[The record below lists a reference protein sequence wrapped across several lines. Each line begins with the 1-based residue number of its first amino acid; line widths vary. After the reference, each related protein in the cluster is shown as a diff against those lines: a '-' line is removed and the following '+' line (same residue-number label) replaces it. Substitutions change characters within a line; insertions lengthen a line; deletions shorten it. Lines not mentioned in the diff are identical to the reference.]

1 MTSTNSEQ
9 NKSNARPTRHATIM
23 RGVVAPIFGLLAV
36 LFITLGAL
44 NATIWKPSREVSAN
58 TEFSGTRYVV
68 TDPGVLNLLANS
80 TRVTVK
86 NETPKGKTS
95 SQSDPDADAQPKA
108 QMCVA
113 LGGAKD
119 AVGWLAGQKYTR
131 VTGLNGWKALSGKD
145 ATGPKLATANDS
157 DAVAFKDSDMWTSVR
172 CGDSSVSLSLND
184 VKSNQVMIIDMGE
197 DASAKVSGAK
207 SAQPRVDVQMH
218 WVRDHVPNNALPFF
232 VAGGFCVVMTILS
245 ASVFAMMAN
254 ESFKRKREQR
264 RKMREEAKAE
274 EVSISEAMTGSL
286 NVLRK
291 NLPYRGRNYR
301 PSHKRQPSDG
311 VDGKTDGT
319 TGTSDDTSMAS
330 GAADENRGKSTPSI
344 IDPTR
349 RNLVA
354 DMQMQD
360 DMNDEDE
367 SDGGTDNHGS
377 DDLNRFAPH
386 RGETA
391 QSSGSE
397 DGPNSQSPTA
407 DSHDDGSGSAESS
420 TDGPAN
426 ENSVSDALRD
436 YLSRLSSEI
445 SGAQSTPDGESDGED
460 SAKKTDEES
469 AENKQDDQ
477 VDDRDDEKVEE
488 PREDKNVDASEDE
501 SADGRKGESASPD
514 AQQSDAG
521 DGKSADAVSGQPAAR
536 GDSNANGRASE
547 QSPAGEAKQSP
558 ASGAKQSA
566 VDKGKDAD
574 EPKGGES
581 ANHDGKRPAT
591 PGDKGVD
598 GRKVGKS
605 TARDGKQSATA
616 ADRKEQE
623 HKGEKSPTHGNRQS
637 AAVDNKKTEA
647 RKNEVAAS
655 RKDKGSDTH
664 AKKADDRESKQSD
677 VRDDRKV
684 TGKKD
689 GNGRPNKANGA
700 IGKKPAA
707 TNGGEKQA

>member
-1 MTSTNSEQ
+1 MTLTNSEQ
-9 NKSNARPTRHATIM
+9 NKSNAKPTRHATIM

-44 NATIWKPSREVSAN
+44 NATIWKPSREVNAN

-86 NETPKGKTS
+86 NETPKGKTL
-95 SQSDPDADAQPKA
+95 SQSDSGADAQPKA

-184 VKSNQVMIIDMGE
+184 VKSNQVMIVDMGE
-197 DASAKVSGAK
+197 GASAKASGAK
-207 SAQPRVDVQMH
+207 SAQPKVDVQMH
-218 WVRDHVPNNALPFF
+218 WVRDHVPDNALPFF

-254 ESFKRKREQR
+254 ESFKRKLEQR

-291 NLPYRGRNYR
+291 NLPYGGRNYR
-301 PSHKRQPSDG
+301 PSHKRQPFDG
-311 VDGKTDGT
+311 VEGKIDGT
-319 TGTSDDTSMAS
+319 IGTSDDASMAS
-330 GAADENRGKSTPSI
+330 GVADEDKGKSTPSI

-360 DMNDEDE
+360 DGNDEDE
-367 SDGGTDNHGS
+367 LDGVAGNHGG
-377 DDLNRFAPH
+377 DDLSRFAPN
-386 RGETA
+386 RGETSK
-391 QSSGSE
+391 SSGSE
-397 DGPNSQSPTA
+397 DGSNSQSTTA

-420 TDGPAN
+420 TDGQAN
-426 ENSVSDALRD
+426 ENSISDALRD

-445 SGAQSTPDGESDGED
+445 SGARSTPAGESDSEVG
-460 SAKKTDEES
+460 AKKADEES
-469 AENKQDDQ
+469 AENKQTDQ
-477 VDDRDDEKVEE
+477 MGDGGNEKAE
-488 PREDKNVDASEDE
+488 PREDKN
-501 SADGRKGESASPD
+501 ADGRKGKSVSRD
-514 AQQSDAG
+514 VQQSDAG
-521 DGKSADAVSGQPAAR
+521 DGKSADAVGGQPAVR
-536 GDSNANGRASE
+536 GDNDANGRTSEKSPTGEAE
-547 QSPAGEAKQSP
+547 QSS

-566 VDKGKDAD
+566 VDKSKDAD
-574 EPKGGES
+574 EPKGGKS
-581 ANHDGKRPAT
+581 ANHDGKRHAIS
-591 PGDKGVD
+591 GDKGTD
-598 GRKVGKS
+598 GRKSGK
-605 TARDGKQSATA
+605 
-616 ADRKEQE
+616 
-623 HKGEKSPTHGNRQS
+623 S
-637 AAVDNKKTEA
+637 AAVGNKKPEA

-655 RKDKGSDTH
+655 RKDKGSDIHT
-664 AKKADDRESKQSD
+664 KKADAHESKQSD
-677 VRDDRKV
+677 VREDKKV
-684 TGKKD
+684 TGKKG

-707 TNGGEKQA
+707 TKGGEIKA

>member
-1 MTSTNSEQ
+1 MTSINSKQ

-44 NATIWKPSREVSAN
+44 NATIWKPSREVSAS

-80 TRVTVK
+80 TMVTVK
-86 NETPKGKTS
+86 NETPKGKAS

-131 VTGLNGWKALSGKD
+131 VTGLNGLKALSGKD
-145 ATGPKLATANDS
+145 ATGPKLVTAKDS
-157 DAVAFKDSDMWTSVR
+157 DVVAFKDSDMWTRVR

-184 VKSNQVMIIDMGE
+184 VKSNQVMIVDMGE
-197 DASAKVSGAK
+197 DVSAKASGTK
-207 SAQPRVDVQMH
+207 SAQPKVDVQMR

-232 VAGGFCVVMTILS
+232 VAAGFCVVMTILS
-245 ASVFAMMAN
+245 ASVFAMMTN

-274 EVSISEAMTGSL
+274 EVSISEAMTGSI

-301 PSHKRQPSDG
+301 PSHKRQLSDG

-319 TGTSDDTSMAS
+319 TGTPGDASMAS
-330 GAADENRGKSTPSI
+330 AAAGEDKSTPSI

-354 DMQMQD
+354 DMQMQSD
-360 DMNDEDE
+360 GNDEDG
-367 SDGGTDNHGS
+367 SDGGADNHGS
-377 DDLNRFAPH
+377 DDLSGFAPM
-386 RGETA
+386 RGKTGK
-391 QSSGSE
+391 SSGSE
-397 DGPNSQSPTA
+397 NGPNFQSPTA

-436 YLSRLSSEI
+436 YLSRLSFEI
-445 SGAQSTPDGESDGED
+445 SGAQSTPSGESD
-460 SAKKTDEES
+460 SADGTKRADEES
-469 AENKQDDQ
+469 AENKQVDQ
-477 VDDRDDEKVEE
+477 MDDRGNEKAES
-488 PREDKNVDASEDE
+488 REDKNADAHENE
-501 SADGRKGESASPD
+501 SADGRKGKFASRD
-514 AQQSDAG
+514 AKRSYAG
-521 DGKSADAVSGQPAAR
+521 DGKSADAADGKPDAR
-536 GDSNANGRASE
+536 DDNNANSRGSE
-547 QSPAGEAKQSP
+547 KSPAGEAKKSP
-558 ASGAKQSA
+558 ANGAKQSS
-566 VDKGKDAD
+566 VGKGKDAD
-574 EPKGGES
+574 GPKDGES
-581 ANHDGKRPAT
+581 AARDGKRPAT
-591 PGDKGVD
+591 SGDKD
-598 GRKVGKS
+598 THGRKYGKS
-605 TARDGKQSATA
+605 AARDGKQSIAA
-616 ADRKEQE
+616 ADRKAQE
-623 HKGEKSPTHGNRQS
+623 HKGEKLPTRGDRQS
-637 AAVDNKKTEA
+637 AAVGNKKPEA
-647 RKNEVAAS
+647 RKNEVATS
-655 RKDKGSDTH
+655 RKGKGSDTH
-664 AKKADDRESKQSD
+664 TKKTDGRESKQSD
-677 VRDDRKV
+677 VRDDKKV

-689 GNGRPNKANGA
+689 GDGRSGKASGA
-700 IGKKPAA
+700 IGKKPA
-707 TNGGEKQA
+707 TTKGGEKKA

>member
-1 MTSTNSEQ
+1 MTLTNSEQ

-44 NATIWKPSREVSAN
+44 NATIWKPSREVNAN

-95 SQSDPDADAQPKA
+95 SQSDSDADAQPKA

-184 VKSNQVMIIDMGE
+184 VKSNQVMIVDMGE
-197 DASAKVSGAK
+197 GASAKASGAK
-207 SAQPRVDVQMH
+207 SAQPKVDVQMH
-218 WVRDHVPNNALPFF
+218 WVRDHVPNKALPFF

-245 ASVFAMMAN
+245 ASVFAMMSN
-254 ESFKRKREQR
+254 ESFKRKLEQR

-291 NLPYRGRNYR
+291 NLPYGGRNYR
-301 PSHKRQPSDG
+301 PSHKRQPFDG

-319 TGTSDDTSMAS
+319 TATSDDASMAS
-330 GAADENRGKSTPSI
+330 GVADEDKGKSTPSV

-354 DMQMQD
+354 DMQMRD
-360 DMNDEDE
+360 NKNDEDE
-367 SDGGTDNHGS
+367 SYGVDGNHGS
-377 DDLNRFAPH
+377 DDLRRFAPN
-386 RGETA
+386 RGETSK
-391 QSSGSE
+391 SSGSE
-397 DGPNSQSPTA
+397 VGPNSRSTTA

-426 ENSVSDALRD
+426 ENSISDSLRD

-445 SGAQSTPDGESDGED
+445 SGARSTPAGESDSED
-460 SAKKTDEES
+460 GAKKADEES
-469 AENKQDDQ
+469 TENKQTDQ
-477 VDDRDDEKVEE
+477 MGDGGNEKAE
-488 PREDKNVDASEDE
+488 PREDKN
-501 SADGRKGESASPD
+501 ADGRKGKSASRD

-521 DGKSADAVSGQPAAR
+521 DGKSSDAAGGQPAGR
-536 GDSNANGRASE
+536 GDNEANGRTSE
-547 QSPAGEAKQSP
+547 KSPTGEAERS
-558 ASGAKQSA
+558 STNGAKQSA
-566 VDKGKDAD
+566 VDKSKDAD
-574 EPKGGES
+574 ETKGGKS
-581 ANHDGKRPAT
+581 ANHDGKRHAI
-591 PGDKGVD
+591 GDKGTD
-598 GRKVGKS
+598 GRKAGK
-605 TARDGKQSATA
+605 
-616 ADRKEQE
+616 
-623 HKGEKSPTHGNRQS
+623 S
-637 AAVDNKKTEA
+637 AAVGNKKPEA

-655 RKDKGSDTH
+655 RKDKVSDIH
-664 AKKADDRESKQSD
+664 SKKADARGSKQSD
-677 VRDDRKV
+677 VHEDKKV

-700 IGKKPAA
+700 IGKKPAP
-707 TNGGEKQA
+707 TKDGERKA